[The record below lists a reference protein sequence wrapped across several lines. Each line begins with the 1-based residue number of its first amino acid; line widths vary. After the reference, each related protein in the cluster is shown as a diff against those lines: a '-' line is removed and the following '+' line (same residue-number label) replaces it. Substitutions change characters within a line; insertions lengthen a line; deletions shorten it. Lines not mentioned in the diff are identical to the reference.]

1 METRM
6 RTLVKSVLW
15 IFLGLVSMAV
25 VGFFWTGSLV
35 AGGGMAIVN
44 SLIGFVFYLAYE
56 RLWSR
61 ISWGRHV

>member
-1 METRM
+1 METRL

-15 IFLGLVSMAV
+15 ILLGLVSMAV
-25 VGFFWTGSLV
+25 VGFLWTGSLMT
-35 AGGGMAIVN
+35 GGGMAVVN

-56 RLWSR
+56 RLWAR